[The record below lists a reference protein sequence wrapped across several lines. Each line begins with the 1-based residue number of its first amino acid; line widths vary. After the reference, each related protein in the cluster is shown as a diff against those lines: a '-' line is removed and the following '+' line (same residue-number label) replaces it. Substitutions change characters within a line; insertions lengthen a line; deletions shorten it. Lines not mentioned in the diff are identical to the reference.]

1 MTNAQDIYLKKSG
14 EENFDIQSETCSLFH
29 AIITGCGEFLT
40 KCHTEE
46 EVREMR
52 DKYIIVLVG
61 QYDQQEGFDANQCD
75 VVREYRDSDRAKM
88 ETADEHGDCN
98 DRKQTRV
105 RTDVQTC
112 NRKYTTEAHEKLQ
125 DVSDA
130 NVIRFTLCQAY
141 TFIATTCSDQLK
153 ECATSED
160 FVYQRN
166 SNLGSMKKFL
176 LTLAENAGVDK
187 DVLDN
192 CPAVT
197 TNPITQP
204 PEQRSMTPRPQPNTV
219 VNEVTVAAT
228 QKPDLATTSTT
239 TADPVTTTTTIA
251 TTVDSEEVDT
261 EGDTEEVPDSGAG
274 DNEEAERLS
283 SHPTGSSLVNVMS
296 VHILSSCLALVM
308 TINVLI

>member
-1 MTNAQDIYLKKSG
+1 MTKAQDIYLKKSG

-29 AIITGCGEFLT
+29 AIVTGCGEWLT

-75 VVREYRDSDRAKM
+75 VVREYRESDRVKM

-160 FVYQRN
+160 FVYQRDN
-166 SNLGSMKKFL
+166 NLESMKQFL
-176 LTLAENAGVDK
+176 LKLKEEVGN
-187 DVLDN
+187 DVLNN
-192 CPAVT
+192 CPGVT
-197 TNPITQP
+197 TSPITKAP
-204 PEQRSMTPRPQPNTV
+204 
-219 VNEVTVAAT
+219 
-228 QKPDLATTSTT
+228 
-239 TADPVTTTTTIA
+239 
-251 TTVDSEEVDT
+251 
-261 EGDTEEVPDSGAG
+261 
-274 DNEEAERLS
+274 
-283 SHPTGSSLVNVMS
+283 
-296 VHILSSCLALVM
+296 
-308 TINVLI
+308 

>member
-46 EVREMR
+46 EIREMR
-52 DKYIIVLVG
+52 DKYIISLAG
-61 QYDQQEGFDANQCD
+61 QYDQREGFDANQCD
-75 VVREYRDSDRAKM
+75 IVREYRDSDRVKM
-88 ETADEHGDCN
+88 ETADEHENCN
-98 DRKQTRV
+98 DRKQARV
-105 RTDVQTC
+105 RADVQTC

-125 DVSDA
+125 DLSDA

-204 PEQRSMTPRPQPNTV
+204 PEQRSMTPEPNTV

-228 QKPDLATTSTT
+228 QKPDPVATTSTT
-239 TADPVTTTTTIA
+239 TAEPVTTTTTTT
-251 TTVDSEEVDT
+251 TTVDSEEVEN

-296 VHILSSCLALVM
+296 VHILSSCLALIM
-308 TINVLI
+308 IFNVQ